1 MKTFHYPLNHKE
13 DEAYMARMCHQGW
26 AATRLVEGVWTFEPC
41 RPDQYVYRV
50 GYLRGK
56 SRAEV
61 AALKAALAARGIA
74 FVSRYS
80 FWAIFRSEQD
90 TRCYRMA
97 GYGHWYNLDLP
108 ETIAVR
114 VRLLPES
121 GTISQIG
128 FARPLASGCMI
139 PTRPTTLTTNRT
151 TPPPGPG
158 PGFCRAWG
166 AEGRWKGAAMDFE
179 KDYLPCAGSRAA
191 MILMVGSRG
200 NNRLTRAVAKWLAKQ
215 KIGALCLGPEPGQT
229 GYHSFPMERMA
240 AAIAFLRGRGI
251 EKIGVLGASITSIPV
266 LLGAAMFPQL
276 SLTLAFTPCDFVL
289 QGFAQGRRDGCREWP
304 VHGESML
311 TWQGRPLPCVTY
323 AYQHPAY
330 AQVVRRESRD
340 SGNLIASRKLFA
352 DTEGAAPLPEGA
364 MLPVERI
371 RGRLMLIGC
380 EDDCLW
386 DTGRYI
392 RRMEARL
399 QSRGAASRW
408 DALVYPHG
416 THFAFPE
423 SLLRQILPIG
433 AGFAVGRVF
442 RAAREY
448 PRECRETRQDID
460 RRVRQALLEWRQEA

>member
-1 MKTFHYPLNHKE
+1 
-13 DEAYMARMCHQGW
+13 
-26 AATRLVEGVWTFEPC
+26 
-41 RPDQYVYRV
+41 
-50 GYLRGK
+50 
-56 SRAEV
+56 
-61 AALKAALAARGIA
+61 
-74 FVSRYS
+74 
-80 FWAIFRSEQD
+80 
-90 TRCYRMA
+90 
-97 GYGHWYNLDLP
+97 
-108 ETIAVR
+108 
-114 VRLLPES
+114 
-121 GTISQIG
+121 
-128 FARPLASGCMI
+128 
-139 PTRPTTLTTNRT
+139 
-151 TPPPGPG
+151 
-158 PGFCRAWG
+158 
-166 AEGRWKGAAMDFE
+166 
-179 KDYLPCAGSRAA
+179 
-191 MILMVGSRG
+191 
-200 NNRLTRAVAKWLAKQ
+200 
-215 KIGALCLGPEPGQT
+215 
-229 GYHSFPMERMA
+229 
-240 AAIAFLRGRGI
+240 
-251 EKIGVLGASITSIPV
+251 
-266 LLGAAMFPQL
+266 
-276 SLTLAFTPCDFVL
+276 
-289 QGFAQGRRDGCREWP
+289 
-304 VHGESML
+304 ML

-460 RRVRQALLEWRQEA
+460 RCVRQALLEWRQEA

>member
-1 MKTFHYPLNHKE
+1 
-13 DEAYMARMCHQGW
+13 
-26 AATRLVEGVWTFEPC
+26 
-41 RPDQYVYRV
+41 
-50 GYLRGK
+50 
-56 SRAEV
+56 
-61 AALKAALAARGIA
+61 
-74 FVSRYS
+74 
-80 FWAIFRSEQD
+80 
-90 TRCYRMA
+90 
-97 GYGHWYNLDLP
+97 
-108 ETIAVR
+108 
-114 VRLLPES
+114 
-121 GTISQIG
+121 
-128 FARPLASGCMI
+128 
-139 PTRPTTLTTNRT
+139 
-151 TPPPGPG
+151 
-158 PGFCRAWG
+158 
-166 AEGRWKGAAMDFE
+166 MDFE

-304 VHGESML
+304 VQGESML

-423 SLLRQILPIG
+423 SLLRQILPIV